1 MKTADQ
7 PVAVVTGAS
16 KGIGLAMAQSLGR
29 QGYRVCGQS
38 RRPGSAGGMEW
49 IPCDV
54 TDRKL
59 VQNAFDEIFSRAS
72 HIDVLVNNAGMGI
85 SGAVEYT
92 SEEELHRQLEVN
104 FFGAVAC
111 TQQVIG
117 PMRERGKGRILF
129 TSSLAAIFPL
139 PFQSFYSVSK
149 AGIDAFSDAL
159 RLELKPFGVETS
171 VLLLNDVRTEFT
183 DSRQKTCQ
191 GDTVY
196 GGRITKSVG
205 KMEQSERSGMLPD
218 QVAEAMVRL
227 LRRRRLPPHKII
239 GAGNELLGVLY
250 RILPAKTMLW
260 LLSKLYG

>member
-1 MKTADQ
+1 
-7 PVAVVTGAS
+7 
-16 KGIGLAMAQSLGR
+16 
-29 QGYRVCGQS
+29 
-38 RRPGSAGGMEW
+38 
-49 IPCDV
+49 
-54 TDRKL
+54 
-59 VQNAFDEIFSRAS
+59 
-72 HIDVLVNNAGMGI
+72 
-85 SGAVEYT
+85 
-92 SEEELHRQLEVN
+92 
-104 FFGAVAC
+104 
-111 TQQVIG
+111 
-117 PMRERGKGRILF
+117 MRERGKGRILF

-227 LRRRRLPPHKII
+227 LRRRCLPPHKII